1 MKKII
6 FILEQKMLNESNE
19 FTFLEKV
26 LSFKTA
32 RASGA
37 GGQHVNKTNSK
48 VIGTLNFEDILTELP
63 EYAINSLIETFGDSL
78 TVSSQESRSQHQN
91 KEIVISKFVKI
102 LKSHLKQK
110 KDRIDTEVPKSIKI
124 KNLDKKRKHSFKKN
138 QRKSPTIE

>member
-1 MKKII
+1 
-6 FILEQKMLNESNE
+6 MLNESNE

-26 LSFKTA
+26 LSFKSV

-63 EYAINSLIETFGDSL
+63 EYAIDSLIETFGDSL
-78 TVSSQESRSQHQN
+78 IISSQESRSQHQN
-91 KEIVISKFVKI
+91 KEIVINKFIKV

-110 KDRIDTEVPKSIKI
+110 KDRIDTEIPKSVKI
-124 KNLDKKRKHSFKKN
+124 KNLDKKRKHSLKKN
-138 QRKSPTIE
+138 QRKSPTVE